1 MYGNFLRLKDT
12 IGSGVMLPTHR
23 GVFPHGIIPSS
34 GGTFVEKK
42 GALGNI
48 LIIIAGLFWGSMGI
62 FVRHLNGLGFTSIQV
77 ACLRLVMAGVLFA
90 LILLIKDPKGF
101 RINVRDIP
109 LFLALGLVSILFF
122 TCCYFTAIRLMTMS
136 TAAILLYT
144 SPIWVMILAII
155 FLKEK
160 VTSKKIIALVLAFA
174 GCVLVSGFGGKV
186 SIIGILVGLGSGL
199 GYGLYSIFGTF
210 ALKKYSPLTVTC
222 YTFLIAGLGSIV
234 VSNPVDLAAKISAAD
249 NKLAL
254 FGFVLLTSV
263 VTAVKP
269 FLLYTLGLNMTT
281 AGKAAVLATVEPAAA
296 TLFGFFVMKETV
308 GPAAIAGIALV
319 FATIIILSVGKKES

>member
-1 MYGNFLRLKDT
+1 M
-12 IGSGVMLPTHR
+12 
-23 GVFPHGIIPSS
+23 
-34 GGTFVEKK
+34 EKK
-42 GALGNI
+42 GYLGDI

-62 FVRHLNGLGFTSIQV
+62 FVRHLNDLGFSSIQV
-77 ACLRLVMAGVLFA
+77 ACLRLTTAGILFA
-90 LILLIKDPKGF
+90 LILLIKDRKGF
-101 RINVRDIP
+101 KIALRDIP

-144 SPIWVMILAII
+144 SPIWVMVLAII

-160 VTSKKIIALVLAFA
+160 FTIQKLIALILAFA
-174 GCVLVSGFGGKV
+174 GCILVSGFGGKV
-186 SIIGILVGLGSGL
+186 TVMGILVGLGSGL

-210 ALKKYSPLTVTC
+210 ALKNYSPYTVTC
-222 YTFLIAGLGSIV
+222 YTFLIAGLGSIFV
-234 VSNPVDLAAKISAAD
+234 ADPVDLVSKISAVE
-249 NKLAL
+249 NKPAL
-254 FGFVLLTSV
+254 FGFVLLTAV
-263 VTAVKP
+263 VTAVIP

-308 GPAAIAGIALV
+308 GPVAIAGILLV
-319 FATIIILSVGKKES
+319 FAAIIVLSLRKKEV

>member
-1 MYGNFLRLKDT
+1 MGNTKT
-12 IGSGVMLPTHR
+12 Q
-23 GVFPHGIIPSS
+23 
-34 GGTFVEKK
+34 KNN
-42 GALGNI
+42 ALGDI

-62 FVRHLNGLGFTSIQV
+62 FVRHLNSLGFSSIQV
-77 ACLRLVMAGVLFA
+77 ACLRLVTAGILFA

-101 RINVRDIP
+101 KIKARDIP
-109 LFLALGLVSILFF
+109 LFLALGIVSILFF

-160 VTSKKIIALVLAFA
+160 ITVQKIIALVLAFA

-186 SIIGILVGLGSGL
+186 TVIGILVGLGSGL

-210 ALKKYSPLTVTC
+210 ALKKYTPFTVTC
-222 YTFLIAGLGSIV
+222 YTFLIAGAGSIV
-234 VSNPVDLAAKISAAD
+234 VSNPADLWAKISAVD
-249 NKLAL
+249 NKLSL
-254 FGFVLLTSV
+254 LGFVLLTSV
-263 VTAVKP
+263 VTAVIP
-269 FLLYTLGLNMTT
+269 FLLYTLGLNRTT

-296 TLFGFFVMKETV
+296 TLFGFFVMKETI
-308 GPAAIAGIALV
+308 GPVTICGIVLV
-319 FATIIILSVGKKES
+319 FAAIIVLSIRKT

>member
-1 MYGNFLRLKDT
+1 M
-12 IGSGVMLPTHR
+12 
-23 GVFPHGIIPSS
+23 
-34 GGTFVEKK
+34 EKK
-42 GALGNI
+42 GYLGDI

-62 FVRHLNGLGFTSIQV
+62 FVRHLNDLGFSSIQV
-77 ACLRLVMAGVLFA
+77 ACLRLTTAGILFA
-90 LILLIKDPKGF
+90 LILLIKDRKGF
-101 RINVRDIP
+101 KIALRDIP

-144 SPIWVMILAII
+144 SPIWVMVLAII

-160 VTSKKIIALVLAFA
+160 FTIQKLIALILAFA
-174 GCVLVSGFGGKV
+174 GCILVSGFGGKV
-186 SIIGILVGLGSGL
+186 TVMGILVGLGSGL

-210 ALKKYSPLTVTC
+210 ALKKYSPYTVTC
-222 YTFLIAGLGSIV
+222 YTFLIAGLGSIFV
-234 VSNPVDLAAKISAAD
+234 ADPVDLVSKISVVE
-249 NKLAL
+249 NKPAL
-254 FGFVLLTSV
+254 FGFVLLTAV
-263 VTAVKP
+263 VTAVIP

-308 GPAAIAGIALV
+308 GPVAIAGILLV
-319 FATIIILSVGKKES
+319 FAAIIVLSLRKKEV

>member
-1 MYGNFLRLKDT
+1 MENDAA
-12 IGSGVMLPTHR
+12 
-23 GVFPHGIIPSS
+23 
-34 GGTFVEKK
+34 KK
-42 GALGNI
+42 SPLGDI

-77 ACLRLVMAGVLFA
+77 ACVRLVTAGIIFA

-101 RINVRDIP
+101 KISVKDIP

-144 SPIWVMILAII
+144 SPIWVMVLSVI

-160 VTSKKIIALVLAFA
+160 ITSRKIIALVLAFA

-186 SIIGILVGLGSGL
+186 TVIGVLVGLGSGL

-210 ALKKYSPLTVTC
+210 ALKKYSPFTVTC
-222 YTFLIAGLGSIV
+222 YTFLIAGLGSIF
-234 VSNPVDLAAKISAAD
+234 VSDPADLISKISSAESMP
-249 NKLAL
+249 KL
-254 FGFVLLTSV
+254 FGFIILTAI
-263 VTAVKP
+263 VTAVIP
-269 FLLYTLGLNMTT
+269 FLLYTLGLNRTT
-281 AGKAAVLATVEPAAA
+281 ASRAAVLATVEPAAA
-296 TLFGFFVMKETV
+296 TLFGFFVMKETTGV
-308 GPAAIAGIALV
+308 PAVLGIILV
-319 FATIIILSVGKKES
+319 FAAIIVLSLQPGKEK

>member
-1 MYGNFLRLKDT
+1 M
-12 IGSGVMLPTHR
+12 
-23 GVFPHGIIPSS
+23 
-34 GGTFVEKK
+34 
-42 GALGNI
+42 GNI
-48 LIIIAGLFWGSMGI
+48 LIIVAGLFWGSMGI
-62 FVRHLNGLGFTSIQV
+62 FVRHLNVLGFSSIQV
-77 ACLRLVMAGVLFA
+77 ACLRLTTAGVIFA
-90 LILLIKDPKGF
+90 LILLIKDRKGF
-101 RINVRDIP
+101 RIKARDIP

-160 VTSKKIIALVLAFA
+160 ITLQKILALILAFA
-174 GCVLVSGFGGKV
+174 GCILVSGFGGKV
-186 SIIGILVGLGSGL
+186 TLIGILVGLGSGL

-210 ALKKYSPLTVTC
+210 ALKKYSPYTVTC
-222 YTFLIAGLGSIV
+222 YTFLIAGLGSV
-234 VSNPVDLAAKISAAD
+234 FVANPIDLFAKISAVE
-249 NKLAL
+249 NKPAL
-254 FGFVLLTSV
+254 IGFVLLTAV
-263 VTAVKP
+263 VTAVIP

-308 GPAAIAGIALV
+308 GPVAICGIFLV
-319 FATIIILSVGKKES
+319 FAAIIVLSIKKKES

>member
-1 MYGNFLRLKDT
+1 MDKSKSIT
-12 IGSGVMLPTHR
+12 
-23 GVFPHGIIPSS
+23 
-34 GGTFVEKK
+34 
-42 GALGNI
+42 GNI
-48 LIIIAGLFWGSMGI
+48 LIIVAGLFWGSMGI
-62 FVRHLNGLGFTSIQV
+62 FVRHLNDLGFTSIQV
-77 ACLRLVMAGVLFA
+77 ACLRLTMAGILFA
-90 LILLIKDPKGF
+90 IILLIKDPKGYK
-101 RINVRDIP
+101 IKAKDIP

-160 VTSKKIIALVLAFA
+160 ITLQKIIALVLAFA

-186 SIIGILVGLGSGL
+186 TLFGILVGLGSGL

-210 ALKKYSPLTVTC
+210 ALKKYSTFTVTC
-222 YTFLIAGLGSIV
+222 YTFLIAGFGSIFV
-234 VSNPVDLAAKISAAD
+234 ANPSDLVSKISAAE
-249 NKLAL
+249 NKLSL

-263 VTAVKP
+263 VTAVIP
-269 FLLYTLGLNMTT
+269 FLLYTLGLNRTT

-296 TLFGFFVMKETV
+296 TVFGFFVMGETI
-308 GPAAIAGIALV
+308 GPVAVAGILLV
-319 FATIIILSVGKKES
+319 FAAIVVLSIRKQGTEH

>member
-1 MYGNFLRLKDT
+1 MCGSFLRLKDIT
-12 IGSGVMLPTHR
+12 GNEEMLPTHR
-23 GVFPHGIIPSS
+23 GVLLHVIMRSS
-34 GGTFVEKK
+34 GGTIVEKK
-42 GALGNI
+42 SAVGNI
-48 LIIIAGLFWGSMGI
+48 LIITAGLFWGSMGI

-77 ACLRLVMAGVLFA
+77 ACLRLTVAGMLFA

-101 RINVRDIP
+101 KISPRDIP

-160 VTSKKIIALVLAFA
+160 ITLQKIIALVLAFA

-186 SIIGILVGLGSGL
+186 SVTGILVGLGSGL

-234 VSNPVDLAAKISAAD
+234 VSNPVDLVAKISSVD
-249 NKLAL
+249 NKLSL

-263 VTAVKP
+263 VTAVIP

-308 GPAAIAGIALV
+308 GPVAIAGIILV
-319 FATIIILSVGKKES
+319 FAAIIILSVGKRE

>member
-1 MYGNFLRLKDT
+1 MGNKST
-12 IGSGVMLPTHR
+12 
-23 GVFPHGIIPSS
+23 
-34 GGTFVEKK
+34 
-42 GALGNI
+42 LGNI
-48 LIIIAGLFWGSMGI
+48 LIIVAGLFWGSMGI
-62 FVRHLNGLGFTSIQV
+62 FVHHLNDLGFSSIQV
-77 ACLRLVMAGVLFA
+77 ACLRLTTAGILFA
-90 LILLIKDPKGF
+90 LILLIKDRKGF
-101 RINVRDIP
+101 KIKARDIP

-160 VTSKKIIALVLAFA
+160 ITLQKIIALILAFA
-174 GCVLVSGFGGKV
+174 GCVLVSGFGGNITV
-186 SIIGILVGLGSGL
+186 VGILVGLGSGL

-210 ALKKYSPLTVTC
+210 ALKKYSPYTVTC
-222 YTFLIAGLGSIV
+222 YTFLIAGLGSIFV
-234 VSNPVDLAAKISAAD
+234 ANPVDLFAKISAVE
-249 NKLAL
+249 NKVS
-254 FGFVLLTSV
+254 FTGFVLLTAI
-263 VTAVKP
+263 VTAVIP

-308 GPAAIAGIALV
+308 GPVAICGIILV
-319 FATIIILSVGKKES
+319 FAAIIVLSVKKKESIISL

>member
-1 MYGNFLRLKDT
+1 M
-12 IGSGVMLPTHR
+12 
-23 GVFPHGIIPSS
+23 
-34 GGTFVEKK
+34 EKK
-42 GALGNI
+42 GYLGDI

-62 FVRHLNGLGFTSIQV
+62 FVRHLNDLGFSSIQV
-77 ACLRLVMAGVLFA
+77 ACLRLTTAGILFA
-90 LILLIKDPKGF
+90 LILLIKDRKGF
-101 RINVRDIP
+101 KIALRDIP

-144 SPIWVMILAII
+144 SPIWVMVLAII

-160 VTSKKIIALVLAFA
+160 FTIQKLIALILAFA

-186 SIIGILVGLGSGL
+186 TVVGILVGLGSGL

-210 ALKKYSPLTVTC
+210 ALKKYSPYTVTC
-222 YTFLIAGLGSIV
+222 YTFLIAGLGSIF
-234 VSNPVDLAAKISAAD
+234 VSNPVDLVSKISTIE
-249 NKLAL
+249 NKPAL
-254 FGFVLLTSV
+254 FGFVLLTAV
-263 VTAVKP
+263 VTAVIP

-308 GPAAIAGIALV
+308 GPVAIAGILLV
-319 FATIIILSVGKKES
+319 FAAIIVLSLHKKEA

>member
-1 MYGNFLRLKDT
+1 MKESSLKGD
-12 IGSGVMLPTHR
+12 
-23 GVFPHGIIPSS
+23 
-34 GGTFVEKK
+34 
-42 GALGNI
+42 I

-62 FVRHLNGLGFTSIQV
+62 FVRHLNSLGFTSIQV
-77 ACLRLVMAGVLFA
+77 ACLRLVMAGLLFS

-101 RINVRDIP
+101 KIKPKDIP

-144 SPIWVMILAII
+144 SPIWVMILAVI

-160 VTSKKIIALVLAFA
+160 ITVRKVISLILAFA

-186 SIIGILVGLGSGL
+186 TAVGILVGLGSGL

-210 ALKKYSPLTVTC
+210 ALKNYSPYTVTC
-222 YTFLIAGLGSIV
+222 YTFLIAGIGSV
-234 VSNPVDLAAKISAAD
+234 AVANPADLAAKISSVD
-249 NKLAL
+249 NHLTL

-263 VTAVKP
+263 VTAVIP
-269 FLLYTLGLNMTT
+269 FLLYTLGLNRTT
-281 AGKAAVLATVEPAAA
+281 AGRAAVLATVEPAAA
-296 TLFGFFVMKETV
+296 TVFGFFVMKETV
-308 GPAAIAGIALV
+308 GPVAVAGIILV
-319 FATIIILSVGKKES
+319 FAAIIILSVKNGKEKLS

>member
-1 MYGNFLRLKDT
+1 M
-12 IGSGVMLPTHR
+12 
-23 GVFPHGIIPSS
+23 
-34 GGTFVEKK
+34 EKK
-42 GALGNI
+42 GYLGDI

-62 FVRHLNGLGFTSIQV
+62 FVRHLNDLGFSSIQV
-77 ACLRLVMAGVLFA
+77 ACLRLTTAGILFA
-90 LILLIKDPKGF
+90 LILLIKDRKGF
-101 RINVRDIP
+101 KIALRDIP

-144 SPIWVMILAII
+144 SPIWVMVLAII

-160 VTSKKIIALVLAFA
+160 FTIQKLIALILAFA
-174 GCVLVSGFGGKV
+174 GCILVSGFGGKV
-186 SIIGILVGLGSGL
+186 TVMGILVGLGSGL

-210 ALKKYSPLTVTC
+210 ALKKYSPYTVTC
-222 YTFLIAGLGSIV
+222 YTFLIAGLGSIFV
-234 VSNPVDLAAKISAAD
+234 ADPVDLVSKISAVE
-249 NKLAL
+249 NKPAL
-254 FGFVLLTSV
+254 FGFVLLTAV
-263 VTAVKP
+263 VTAVIP

-308 GPAAIAGIALV
+308 GPVAVAGILLV
-319 FATIIILSVGKKES
+319 FAAIIVLSLRKKDA

>member
-1 MYGNFLRLKDT
+1 M
-12 IGSGVMLPTHR
+12 
-23 GVFPHGIIPSS
+23 
-34 GGTFVEKK
+34 EKK
-42 GALGNI
+42 NWLGDI

-62 FVRHLNGLGFTSIQV
+62 FVRHLNDLGFSSIQV
-77 ACLRLVMAGVLFA
+77 ACLRLTTAGILFA
-90 LILLIKDPKGF
+90 LILLIKDRKGF
-101 RINVRDIP
+101 KIKVCDIP

-155 FLKEK
+155 ILKEK
-160 VTSKKIIALVLAFA
+160 ITARKVIALILAFA

-186 SIIGILVGLGSGL
+186 TVVGILVGLGSGL

-210 ALKKYSPLTVTC
+210 ALKKYSPYTVTC
-222 YTFLIAGLGSIV
+222 YTFIIAGLGSII
-234 VSNPVDLAAKISAAD
+234 VSNPPELFAKISAVE
-249 NKLAL
+249 NKPAL
-254 FGFVLLTSV
+254 IGFVLLTSV
-263 VTAVKP
+263 VTAVIP

-296 TLFGFFVMKETV
+296 TLFGFFVMGETV
-308 GPAAIAGIALV
+308 GPVAVAGIALV
-319 FATIIILSVGKKES
+319 FSAIIILSIQRKEKA

>member
-1 MYGNFLRLKDT
+1 M
-12 IGSGVMLPTHR
+12 
-23 GVFPHGIIPSS
+23 
-34 GGTFVEKK
+34 EKK
-42 GALGNI
+42 NWLGDI

-62 FVRHLNGLGFTSIQV
+62 FVRHLNDLGFSSIQV
-77 ACLRLVMAGVLFA
+77 ACLRLTTAGILFA
-90 LILLIKDPKGF
+90 LILLIKDRKGF
-101 RINVRDIP
+101 KIKVRDIP

-160 VTSKKIIALVLAFA
+160 ITARKVIALILAFA

-186 SIIGILVGLGSGL
+186 TVVGILVGLGSGL

-210 ALKKYSPLTVTC
+210 ALKKYSPYTVTC
-222 YTFLIAGLGSIV
+222 YTFIIAGLGSII
-234 VSNPVDLAAKISAAD
+234 VSNPPELLAKISAVE
-249 NKLAL
+249 NKPAL
-254 FGFVLLTSV
+254 IGFVLLTSV
-263 VTAVKP
+263 VTAVIP

-296 TLFGFFVMKETV
+296 TLFGFFVMGETV
-308 GPAAIAGIALV
+308 GPVAVAGITLV
-319 FATIIILSVGKKES
+319 FSAIIILSIQRKEKAGV

>member
-1 MYGNFLRLKDT
+1 M
-12 IGSGVMLPTHR
+12 
-23 GVFPHGIIPSS
+23 
-34 GGTFVEKK
+34 EKK
-42 GALGNI
+42 GYLGDI

-62 FVRHLNGLGFTSIQV
+62 FVRHLNDLGFSSIQV
-77 ACLRLVMAGVLFA
+77 ACLRLTTAGILFA
-90 LILLIKDPKGF
+90 LILLIKDRKGF
-101 RINVRDIP
+101 KIALRDIP

-160 VTSKKIIALVLAFA
+160 FTIQKLIALILAFA
-174 GCVLVSGFGGKV
+174 GCVLVSGFGGKITV
-186 SIIGILVGLGSGL
+186 VGILVGLGSGL

-210 ALKKYSPLTVTC
+210 ALKKYSPYTVTC
-222 YTFLIAGLGSIV
+222 YTFLIAGLGSIFV
-234 VSNPVDLAAKISAAD
+234 ADPVDLASKFSAVE
-249 NKLAL
+249 NKPAL
-254 FGFVLLTSV
+254 FGFVLLTAV
-263 VTAVKP
+263 VTAVIP

-296 TLFGFFVMKETV
+296 TLFGFFVMKEKV
-308 GPAAIAGIALV
+308 GPVAIVGIMLV
-319 FATIIILSVGKKES
+319 FAAIIVLGLKNKSAD

>member
-1 MYGNFLRLKDT
+1 MKE
-12 IGSGVMLPTHR
+12 
-23 GVFPHGIIPSS
+23 HG
-34 GGTFVEKK
+34 EKK
-42 GALGNI
+42 STLGDI

-77 ACLRLVMAGVLFA
+77 ACVRLVTAGILFS

-101 RINVRDIP
+101 KIKAKDIP

-144 SPIWVMILAII
+144 SPIWVMVLSVI

-160 VTSKKIIALVLAFA
+160 ITSRRIIALVLAFA

-186 SIIGILVGLGSGL
+186 TLIGILVGLGSGL

-210 ALKKYSPLTVTC
+210 ALKNYQPLTVTC
-222 YTFLIAGLGSIV
+222 YTFLIAGLGSV
-234 VSNPVDLAAKISAAD
+234 FVSNPADLISKIQAAGSLP
-249 NKLAL
+249 KLL
-254 FGFVLLTSV
+254 GFILLTAV
-263 VTAVKP
+263 ITAVIP
-269 FLLYTLGLNMTT
+269 FLLYTLGLNKTT
-281 AGKAAVLATVEPAAA
+281 ASKAAVLATVEPAAA
-296 TLFGFFVMKETV
+296 TLFGFFVIKESI
-308 GPAAIAGIALV
+308 GPVAVCGILLV
-319 FATIIILSVGKKES
+319 FSAITVLSIRSGKEG

>member
-1 MYGNFLRLKDT
+1 MD
-12 IGSGVMLPTHR
+12 
-23 GVFPHGIIPSS
+23 
-34 GGTFVEKK
+34 KK
-42 GALGNI
+42 SVLGDI

-77 ACLRLVMAGVLFA
+77 ACLRLTMAGVIFA

-101 RINVRDIP
+101 KIKPKDIP

-160 VTSKKIIALVLAFA
+160 ITLNKIIALVLAFI
-174 GCVLVSGFGGKV
+174 GCVLVSGFGGKISV
-186 SIIGILVGLGSGL
+186 VGILVGLGSGL

-210 ALKKYSPLTVTC
+210 ALRKYSPYTVTT
-222 YTFLIAGLGSIV
+222 YTFLIAGLGSIFV
-234 VSNPVDLAAKISAAD
+234 ANPVDLADKIS
-249 NKLAL
+249 KTSSLPGL
-254 FGFVLLTSV
+254 LGFVLLTSV
-263 VTAVKP
+263 VTAVIP
-269 FLLYTLGLNMTT
+269 FLLYTLGLNKTS

-296 TLFGFFVMKETV
+296 TLFGFFVMGETI
-308 GPAAIAGIALV
+308 GPVAICGILLV
-319 FATIIILSVGKKES
+319 FAAIIVLSIQRKK